1 MARNE
6 DHTLGLSIAVTFMR
20 LGSERR
26 PFMLSLKRYCW
37 LCVLGA
43 EVAYVV
49 CLLGG
54 FLPIRTAA
62 GIELHHKIFET
73 LPGFVWLNVQ
83 SVLLGA
89 LYMFVFAWIFG
100 SYFVWMH
107 NTSLIKTENET
118 TISVAPRKTA

>member
-1 MARNE
+1 
-6 DHTLGLSIAVTFMR
+6 
-20 LGSERR
+20 
-26 PFMLSLKRYCW
+26 MLSLKRYRW

-49 CLLGG
+49 CLLGD

-62 GIELHHKIFET
+62 GIEIHHKIFET

-83 SVLLGA
+83 SVFLGA
-89 LYMFVFAWIFG
+89 VYMFAFAWIFG

-107 NTSLIKTENET
+107 NTSLIKTEHEAAVPAT
-118 TISVAPRKTA
+118 PRKTA